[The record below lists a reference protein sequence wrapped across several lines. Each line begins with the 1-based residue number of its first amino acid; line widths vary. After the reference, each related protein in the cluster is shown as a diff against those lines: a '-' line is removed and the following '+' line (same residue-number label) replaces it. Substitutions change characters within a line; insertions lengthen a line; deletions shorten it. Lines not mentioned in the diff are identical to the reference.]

1 LREQE
6 KKYSKETKMKVSRID
21 EMRKLDRR
29 ATEEFGIS
37 QEILMENAGYAACS
51 VILQEFGIRN
61 RRFVV
66 FSGTGNNGGDGF
78 VVARKILSNGGEVK
92 VFLLG
97 DRSRL
102 KGSAKKNF
110 DMLQRLKIEIREGL
124 SLEDAQAE
132 ICCADAVVDAI
143 FGTGLTKDITGLYK
157 EVIKLINESEKPVF
171 SIDIA
176 SGINGDTGEIMG
188 CSIKADYT
196 ITFGLPKIGNML
208 YPGYERGGKFY
219 LSHISFPPSL
229 YESGSIKVEIPKP
242 IKLPERDPNKN
253 KMGYGPV
260 LFIAG
265 AANYNWAPIASAY
278 SMLKAG
284 GGYSYLACPKSQVSF
299 LAQGGRE
306 VVFLPQQETSSG
318 SIALENKEELLEQ
331 SGKMKMVVMGPGLSL
346 AEETQNLVRELARE
360 IEKPLLIDGDGITA
374 IAKEVGIIK
383 GRKAP
388 TILTPHSG
396 EMARITKKERVEV
409 ERSKVEVLQQTCKE
423 VNAIVVLKGPHT
435 LIGYPNQRV
444 LINVS
449 GDTGGK
455 AGMAT
460 AGSGDVLNGTIAAM
474 FCLGLEVEEAVQ
486 AGVFIHGLAGDLASK
501 EIGPDGMVAK
511 DLLDYLPFAVKYY
524 RENLDQISEKF
535 YGSCYLI

>member
-1 LREQE
+1 
-6 KKYSKETKMKVSRID
+6 MKVSRID